1 MVPWVLSRSLHPS
14 ALVCECMCVRVFVC
28 VYVCVCMYVCV
39 LLVQGQQHDPH
50 HFSPSGLVFFSASP
64 AVPWLTP
71 SLPSHACSHSGP
83 LGRCPSPRPAAVKTL
98 GAHLLTFPVPF
109 LRDACS
115 TCQHALHL
123 SARLSSSPQSAGS
136 VRAGACLILLE
147 TQGQDQ
153 APDISTWG

>member
-1 MVPWVLSRSLHPS
+1 MCVCGSRSAASAPS
-14 ALVCECMCVRVFVC
+14 LQPLWAR
-28 VYVCVCMYVCV
+28 
-39 LLVQGQQHDPH
+39 
-50 HFSPSGLVFFSASP
+50 FSLCFP

-83 LGRCPSPRPAAVKTL
+83 LGRCPSPPTSSCKDPPCSLADPS
-98 GAHLLTFPVPF
+98 LLPF

-115 TCQHALHL
+115 TCQHTLDL
-123 SARLSSSPQSAGS
+123 SACLSSSPQGVGS

-153 APDISTWG
+153 APDISTWRGRKERSQEFHSLLFICQFLRVRVRTKLTVLVVFLY